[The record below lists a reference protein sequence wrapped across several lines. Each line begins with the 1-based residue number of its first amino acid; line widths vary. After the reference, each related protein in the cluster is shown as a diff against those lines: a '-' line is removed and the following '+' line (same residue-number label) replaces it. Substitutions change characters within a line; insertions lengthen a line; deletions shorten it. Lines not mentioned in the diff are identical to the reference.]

1 MVMWKGIRVGKARK
15 QYGVEYP
22 DMYSQESKVP
32 EVALCLRFIFLL
44 ATKIKRP
51 V

>member
-22 DMYSQESKVP
+22 DMYSQESKVL
-32 EVALCLRFIFLL
+32 EVALFLCFIFLM
-44 ATKIKRP
+44 TKTIKHP